1 MRVFSGGDPMATC
14 KVGVDIHFKPKDR
27 QISKTVAALRRFK
40 RDANG
45 SKITVTKTVTYTYSV
60 TYTIR
65 YEIPE

>member
-1 MRVFSGGDPMATC
+1 MATC

-40 RDANG
+40 RDAND
-45 SKITVTKTVTYTYSV
+45 SKITVTVTYTYSV